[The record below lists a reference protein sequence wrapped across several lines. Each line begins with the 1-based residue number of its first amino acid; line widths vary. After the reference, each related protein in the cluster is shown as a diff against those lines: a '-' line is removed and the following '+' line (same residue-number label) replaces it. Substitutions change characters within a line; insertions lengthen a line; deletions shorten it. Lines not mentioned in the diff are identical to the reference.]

1 MSSYRTS
8 ESASYPP
15 IDDYALIGDCR
26 SAGLVSRD
34 GSLDWLCLPRFDSPS
49 IFAAVLDTKNGG
61 RFLVRPLGEYRTERC
76 YLANTSVLETVF
88 RTPTGACVLRD
99 LMSVSSEVDKRTHL
113 TPEHEVLRELE
124 GLEGEVEVLYDP
136 RPDYDRVRPLLEERG
151 ALRQGR
157 EDLRRHGH
165 RRAGPSKAYEI
176 EQRLDEGTQGGPR
189 TGSHV
194 PARSDLTGVG
204 RKPTLAMP
212 LKRSR
217 VAGGLIR
224 PRSLRGRRA

>member
-1 MSSYRTS
+1 MSSSRTS
-8 ESASYPP
+8 GSANYPP

-49 IFAAVLDTKNGG
+49 IFAAVLDAKNGG
-61 RFLVRPLGEYRTERC
+61 RFLVRPLGEFRTERR
-76 YLANTSVLETVF
+76 YLTNTNVLETVF

-113 TPEHEVLRELE
+113 TAEHEVLRELE
-124 GLEGEVEVLYDP
+124 GLEGEVEVEILYDP
-136 RPDYDRVRPLLEERG
+136 RPDYGRVRPLLEERG

-157 EDLRRHGH
+157 EDLRRRGH
-165 RRAGPSKAYEI
+165 RGAGLAKAYEI

-194 PARSDLTGVG
+194 PACARRSDWG
-204 RKPTLAMP
+204 RP
-212 LKRSR
+212 
-217 VAGGLIR
+217 
-224 PRSLRGRRA
+224 